1 MTSSLDA
8 ALASENDAIA
18 RKVGAALRAGRPMSP
33 ASSKANQTSLATLSD
48 LVTRLETVIEKHPRE
63 TVVVAAFLAFG
74 AGTLWRRG
82 FL

>member
-8 ALASENDAIA
+8 ALARENDVIA
-18 RKVGAALRAGRPMSP
+18 RKVGAELRRGRRMSA
-33 ASSKANQTSLATLSD
+33 ASDPTQTLPATLPE
-48 LVTRLETVIEKHPRE
+48 LMARVQTVIDKYPRE

-82 FL
+82 YL